1 MAGKDYYLI
10 LGVTR
15 TESPAGIRARYR
27 DLVRALHPDVAG
39 AESTGVFRE
48 VTEAYAVLADPV
60 ARRHHNSELAA
71 REWPRPIDPV
81 ATPVVPR
88 RGAPGSLL
96 AEPRAV
102 RHSFDALVDR
112 VGRNV
117 TGLGVP
123 KVERPQGLTVEVVLT
138 PDEALLGVEVPLG
151 VPVVH
156 CCVECGGTGRAW
168 LCSCAF
174 CGGKGG
180 IGIERMIRIPIPAGA
195 PSGSVI
201 EGPLDGLG
209 IHNRYLRLYV
219 RIE

>member
-10 LGVTR
+10 LGVAR

-60 ARRHHNSELAA
+60 ARRHHNRELAA
-71 REWPRPIDPV
+71 REWPRPIDRV
-81 ATPVVPR
+81 VTPVVPWH
-88 RGAPGSLL
+88 GAGVAPGR
-96 AEPRAV
+96 ARAV
-102 RHSFDALVDR
+102 RPSFDAVVDR

-123 KVERPQGLTVEVVLT
+123 KAERPEGLTVEVVLT

-156 CCVECGGTGRAW
+156 RCGDCGGRRRGR
-168 LCSCAF
+168 LGSCAF
-174 CGGKGG
+174 CGGKGW
-180 IGIERMIRIPIPAGA
+180 IGIERTIRIPIPAGA

-209 IHNRYLRLYV
+209 IHNLYLRLYI